1 MPGIGSEES
10 LGLPDPEYLGA
21 TRGTSPTG
29 SRPLVLQ
36 GDSLRVSDFNLLPAL
51 DAVGLWHGSPSFLL
65 AILVSG
71 QNHCA

>member
-1 MPGIGSEES
+1 MGSEES
-10 LGLPDPEYLGA
+10 LAFPDPEYLGA

-36 GDSLRVSDFNLLPAL
+36 GDLLRVSDLNLLPAL
-51 DAVGLWHGSPSFLL
+51 DAVGLWHCFPSFLL

-71 QNHCA
+71 QNHYA